1 MGCFGVAAVA
11 AGATSGLM
19 FLSTLGEKRDWTGTT
34 IGCFFLVFLMIF
46 IGCITGSGGSCN
58 RYDCW

>member
-1 MGCFGVAAVA
+1 
-11 AGATSGLM
+11 
-19 FLSTLGEKRDWTGTT
+19 LGEKRDWTGTT

-46 IGCITGSGGSCN
+46 IGCITGTGSCN